1 MFTHHRRDACV
12 LSDLSLCIHALL
24 QYSHIRNYSPNE
36 SPRYQCHSCRNLFS
50 PRKSPCS
57 RHVVRSLSPSLNWIL
72 LSSPSLLPAE
82 WGLVLQTLSQ
92 QRISIDSSE
101 EDNRSNEAAVIPTAE
116 MHRTLYSH
124 TVACRQWTC
133 LSIVVLLEWFT
144 ASRSAA
150 HHTVCAAAQCC
161 VYGDITHASCF
172 IRACDEGSTSPCGSW
187 LNQCSSQASAQHHR
201 HHDPMV
207 SHPATS
213 CLSLRIMAECTMHTS
228 CMFSY
233 RMQLA
238 DIFPAYIF

>member
-1 MFTHHRRDACV
+1 MFPHHRRDACV

-101 EDNRSNEAAVIPTAE
+101 EDNRSNEGCC
-116 MHRTLYSH
+116 YSH
-124 TVACRQWTC
+124 SRNAQNLVFPHSSMQTMNMPLHCRPVRMIHCESICCTPYRLCCSSVLCLWWHHTRILLYKGMWWREYVTVRFVTQSMQQPGLCAASQ
-133 LSIVVLLEWFT
+133 
-144 ASRSAA
+144 ASRSYGVPSFHFVLEPEDHGWMHHA
-150 HHTVCAAAQCC
+150 H
-161 VYGDITHASCF
+161 
-172 IRACDEGSTSPCGSW
+172 
-187 LNQCSSQASAQHHR
+187 
-201 HHDPMV
+201 
-207 SHPATS
+207 
-213 CLSLRIMAECTMHTS
+213 
-228 CMFSY
+228 
-233 RMQLA
+233 QL
-238 DIFPAYIF
+238 YV